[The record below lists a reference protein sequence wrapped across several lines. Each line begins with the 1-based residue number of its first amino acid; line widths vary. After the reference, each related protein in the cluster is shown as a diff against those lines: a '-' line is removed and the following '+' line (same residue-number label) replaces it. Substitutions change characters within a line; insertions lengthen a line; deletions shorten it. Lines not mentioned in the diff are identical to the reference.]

1 MRDLLMDF
9 RAYIASERGLSRE
22 TIRAYMSDLGRFA
35 TFCSDSARLTDVK
48 EITRTEIL
56 DFLELE
62 QELGLAPTSLAR
74 RLVSIKVFLRY
85 LHREGRIDDDVAHV
99 LEGPRLWQLLPD
111 LLSAAEV
118 ERLLAAF
125 PDRGDLLD
133 RRNRVLL
140 ETLYSTGMRVSELV
154 NLRPAQL
161 DLERGLVRVVGK
173 GDRERLV
180 PAGRRAVDALRVYL
194 AEIRP
199 GLDKSGRAEV
209 LFLSRRGRRLTRV
222 RVWQIVKEAAR
233 QAGLTKNVHPHTL
246 RHSFASHLLAG
257 GADLRVIQEMLGH
270 ADIGTTQIYTHVD
283 KARLQRIHQRFHPR
297 A

>member
-1 MRDLLMDF
+1 M
-9 RAYIASERGLSRE
+9 
-22 TIRAYMSDLGRFA
+22 
-35 TFCSDSARLTDVK
+35 
-48 EITRTEIL
+48 
-56 DFLELE
+56 
-62 QELGLAPTSLAR
+62 
-74 RLVSIKVFLRY
+74 
-85 LHREGRIDDDVAHV
+85 
-99 LEGPRLWQLLPD
+99 
-111 LLSAAEV
+111 
-118 ERLLAAF
+118 
-125 PDRGDLLD
+125 
-133 RRNRVLL
+133 
-140 ETLYSTGMRVSELV
+140 
-154 NLRPAQL
+154 
-161 DLERGLVRVVGK
+161 